1 MTIKNKKGFT
11 LIELLVVIAIIGILS
26 GLIIVS
32 MSSANNAAKDAR
44 VQASLDQLRT
54 TVELYKVQNNN
65 YGTSATATAQT
76 DCTATAST
84 FMTNTDVTKLC
95 TDIIAQDGTGGTT
108 IKIEDGDLTS
118 AGSTKYCI
126 AADLVGGT
134 AWCIDYTG
142 FSGPVTAITLCDAV
156 NYDCDTD

>member
-1 MTIKNKKGFT
+1 MTINKKGFT

-32 MSSANNAAKDAR
+32 MGSANNAAKDAR
-44 VQASLDQLRT
+44 VQSSLDQLRT
-54 TVELYKVQNNN
+54 TIELYKIQNNN

-126 AADLVGGT
+126 AVDLVGGT
-134 AWCIDYTG
+134 GWCIDSTG
-142 FSGPVTAITLCDAV
+142 VSAITSDIANCDAT
-156 NYDCDTD
+156 NLNCAP